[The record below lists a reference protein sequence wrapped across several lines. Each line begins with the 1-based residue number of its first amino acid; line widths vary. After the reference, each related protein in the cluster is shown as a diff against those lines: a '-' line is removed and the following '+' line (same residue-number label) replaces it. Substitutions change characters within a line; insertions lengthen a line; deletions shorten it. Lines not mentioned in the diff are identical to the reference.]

1 MGGSAS
7 VVAKKYKT
15 ELEKPADASDVSGDL
30 EKATA
35 EVVRL
40 RSLLNEALTVTL
52 ADGTKAVN
60 SWVPARD
67 VLEFESGGEITTSFI
82 VLHGHCQSG
91 LVAMKGN
98 GADPAF
104 QCIADERFAGF
115 EPWFTGKEGVRLV
128 CPTSPATR
136 EASQVAALQGLGG
149 ALNPKILEVCDGK
162 PTHSW
167 IDDGAWDLLYKDLEE
182 GNVDKWYNTPD
193 SRACITFIHDL
204 IRKEINR
211 GTKPERIFVCGHS
224 LGGMMVSRAVPTF
237 PDAALG
243 GAILLNSAWLNQAAA
258 ADAAP
263 AQKSLKVLAIA
274 GKDDGVLSF
283 DMAKASVKVLEDGA
297 LGEFTFREQN
307 SEDQNP
313 KLWNHD
319 FPSPADKEAITTFI
333 GLSA

>member
-7 VVAKKYKT
+7 IVAEKYKG
-15 ELEKPADASDVSGDL
+15 ELEKPTDASDVSGDI

-40 RSLLNEALTVTL
+40 RSLLNKALTVTL

-60 SWVPARD
+60 CWVPERD

-82 VLHGHCQSG
+82 MLHGHCQNG

-104 QCIADERFAGF
+104 QLTADERFAGF

-136 EASQVAALQGLGG
+136 EAFQVASLQGLAGVV
-149 ALNPKILEVCDGK
+149 NPKLAELFDGK

-167 IDDGAWDLLYKDLEE
+167 IDDGGFALLWKDLEE
-182 GNVDKWYNTPD
+182 GNVDKWYNSPD
-193 SRACITFIHDL
+193 GRACMTFIHDL

-211 GTKPERIFVCGHS
+211 GTKPDRIFVAGHS
-224 LGGMMVSRAVPTF
+224 LGAFMVSRAVPTF
-237 PDAALG
+237 PDATLG
-243 GAILLNSAWLNQAAA
+243 GAILLNGAWVNQAVAV
-258 ADAAP
+258 DAAP
-263 AQKSLKVLAIA
+263 AQKSLKVLAINC
-274 GKDDGVLSF
+274 KDDGVVGF

-313 KLWNHD
+313 KLLNHD
-319 FPSPADKEAITTFI
+319 FPSPADKEAIMAFI
-333 GLSA
+333 GLST